1 MLSLSIGLTI
11 VVIFGITFFVFTYI
25 QYIFYKYYCHYSICY
40 IEDTLYLLRYDII
53 DILISQCED
62 IEIDYNNL
70 DTYGYYIEYLY
81 TKYIKTIT
89 E

>member
-11 VVIFGITFFVFTYI
+11 VVIFVITFFIFTYI

-62 IEIDYNNL
+62 IEINYNNL
-70 DTYGYYIEYLY
+70 DTYMYYIEYLY

>member
-11 VVIFGITFFVFTYI
+11 VVIFMITFFVFTYI